1 MPPYWFVFDMDET
14 LTHVSPYRVLL
25 CTFFSSE
32 FAKAVGGKLAPEE
45 IREPLAKAYEKFFE
59 ACVTAEK
66 SRHPLGI
73 LRPGMV
79 DLFHRI
85 GELKDAGVAGGCM
98 IYSNNRTQRI
108 LKFIQD
114 LIHAVVGRND
124 LIGDIVHA
132 GDDRRGGEG
141 NTKKVS
147 TILKNLAGV
156 PYNATEV
163 KEEDIFFF
171 DDLDHLDILEKIGD
185 RYIQV
190 WPYDY
195 RVNTERVMELYM
207 NALRKA
213 GFLTN
218 KGLMKIF
225 LRHITGSCFIKDLDE
240 NDTKEV
246 FKGRLIQSINEQVAM
261 WNKSFGPN
269 PRTPSREANDSLKPV
284 LARLESLKGG
294 GGRSRSRK
302 RSRTSGAGRHLAVPA
317 RKRSRR
323 LSRRQRYS

>member
-32 FAKAVGGKLAPEE
+32 FAEAVGREGKLVPEE

-59 ACVTAEK
+59 ACVVAEK
-66 SRHPLGI
+66 SRQPLGI

-79 DLFHRI
+79 DLFQRI
-85 GELKDAGVAGGCM
+85 GELKDAGVAGGCI

-108 LKFIQD
+108 LQFIQD

-132 GDDRRGGEG
+132 GDKRRGDEG
-141 NTKKVS
+141 SQKKVS
-147 TILKNLAGV
+147 TILKILPGK
-156 PYNATEV
+156 V

-171 DDLDHLDILEKIGD
+171 DDIDHPDISEKIGD
-185 RYIQV
+185 RYIRV

-195 RVNTERVMELYM
+195 RVNTERIVELYM
-207 NALRKA
+207 KSLRKG

-218 KGLMKIF
+218 KPLMKSF
-225 LRHITGSCFIKDLDE
+225 LGHITGSCFIKDLDE
-240 NDTKEV
+240 NDTNTV
-246 FKGRLIQSINEQVAM
+246 FEKRLIQSINDQVAM

-269 PRTPSREANDSLKPV
+269 PRTPPREANDILKPV
-284 LARLESLKGG
+284 LARLEALKGG
-294 GGRSRSRK
+294 SRNRTRSK
-302 RSRTSGAGRHLAVPA
+302 TSGAGRRLAVPA
-317 RKRSRR
+317 HKRSRR
-323 LSRRQRYS
+323 LSRRLRYS

>member
-25 CTFFSSE
+25 CTFFSRE
-32 FAKAVGGKLAPEE
+32 FAKAVDREGKLAPEE

-59 ACVTAEK
+59 ACVVAEK
-66 SRHPLGI
+66 SRQPLGI
-73 LRPGMV
+73 LRPGMA
-79 DLFHRI
+79 DLFRRI
-85 GELKDAGVAGGCM
+85 GELKDAGIAGGCM

-108 LKFIQD
+108 LQFIQD

-132 GDDRRGGEG
+132 GDGRRDGEG
-141 NTKKVS
+141 STKKVS
-147 TILKNLAGV
+147 TILKILPGK
-156 PYNATEV
+156 V

-171 DDLDHLDILEKIGD
+171 DDIDHPDISEKIGD
-185 RYIQV
+185 RYIRV

-195 RVNTERVMELYM
+195 RVNTERIMELYM

-225 LRHITGSCFIKDLDE
+225 LRHIDGSCFIQGLDE
-240 NDTKEV
+240 NDTNEV
-246 FKGRLIQSINEQVAM
+246 FKGRLIQSINDQVAM

-269 PRTPSREANDSLKPV
+269 PRTPPREANDSLKPV

-294 GGRSRSRK
+294 GRSRNRT
-302 RSRTSGAGRHLAVPA
+302 RSKTSGAGRRLVVPA

-323 LSRRQRYS
+323 LSRRPHYS